1 LAWAIEWDERAFKEF
16 KRLDRKAQGNII
28 RYLKERIATA
38 DDPKRFG
45 APLSHDLAGFW
56 KYRLGDY
63 RIICRIEEEK
73 LVVFIVRVRHR
84 KHAYK
89 EKSGLTRH

>member
-16 KRLDRKAQGNII
+16 KRLDRKAQKVIR
-28 RYLKERIATA
+28 RYLKERIAAA

-56 KYRLGDY
+56 KYRIGDY

-73 LVVFIVRVRHR
+73 LAVFIARVRHR
-84 KHAYK
+84 KQTQNQ
-89 EKSGLTRH
+89 TRSPI